1 MNRQCK
7 IFIDEFKRLGVVGMT
22 VMIVMFMAFIVTI
35 VIAIQNPK
43 LLENQRQN
51 DDNGIIYI
59 PGVGFF
65 WKAYV

>member
-65 WKAYV
+65 